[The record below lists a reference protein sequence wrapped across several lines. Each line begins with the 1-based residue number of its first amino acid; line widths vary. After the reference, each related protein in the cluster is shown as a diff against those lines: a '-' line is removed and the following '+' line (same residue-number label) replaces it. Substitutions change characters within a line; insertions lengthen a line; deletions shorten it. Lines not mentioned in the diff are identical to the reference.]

1 MTFEKNM
8 IPDKVRTVH
17 FIAVC
22 GTGMGS
28 LACMLKDLGFA
39 VTGSDN
45 KVYPPMSSFLAQKGV
60 RVLDGFD
67 PGHLAYGPD
76 LVVVGNAVSRD
87 NPEVVKML
95 EMGLCF
101 CSMPQAVTRFAAR
114 GKRAVVVCGTHGK
127 TTTSAL
133 AAWTLYR
140 AGMDPSFIIGGILK
154 DFSSSYRLGKGDV
167 VVIEGDEYDTAFF
180 DKGPKFLHYPPR
192 AAVLTSVEF
201 DHADIY
207 TDLDHVKQAFGR
219 FVQRI
224 PEEAFLAA
232 WDADGNVDRLLETAL
247 CRTARYGKTPAA
259 DWRLGPVTVAP
270 PETVFDV
277 FNGGRHYGRF
287 HTRLPGEHNLLN
299 TLAVIALADDL
310 GIDAATISSAIAS
323 FGGVKRRQEI
333 RGVRRGITV
342 MDDFAHHPTA
352 VRETLRAVKPFCGSG
367 RLIAVFEPRT
377 NSSMRDVFQNVYPGS
392 FDAAD
397 LVCIRKP
404 PLLEKIPAG
413 QRFSSE
419 QLVSDLKNRGK
430 EALYFPDTDTLL
442 DFLLDTATAGDTI
455 LVMSNGGFDNIHERL
470 LKAL

>member
-1 MTFEKNM
+1 LLLHLIYYKHAFKKTDIRLDLTMTFEKNM

-259 DWRLGPVTVAP
+259 D
-270 PETVFDV
+270 
-277 FNGGRHYGRF
+277 
-287 HTRLPGEHNLLN
+287 
-299 TLAVIALADDL
+299 
-310 GIDAATISSAIAS
+310 
-323 FGGVKRRQEI
+323 
-333 RGVRRGITV
+333 
-342 MDDFAHHPTA
+342 
-352 VRETLRAVKPFCGSG
+352 
-367 RLIAVFEPRT
+367 
-377 NSSMRDVFQNVYPGS
+377 
-392 FDAAD
+392 
-397 LVCIRKP
+397 
-404 PLLEKIPAG
+404 
-413 QRFSSE
+413 
-419 QLVSDLKNRGK
+419 
-430 EALYFPDTDTLL
+430 
-442 DFLLDTATAGDTI
+442 
-455 LVMSNGGFDNIHERL
+455 
-470 LKAL
+470 